1 MIKYRFYSQ
10 QQNHR
15 ATLGSWRANSRLGEQ
30 LLVVSEQVHP
40 RAIKFD
46 SQREKTETMEQN
58 FNLVT
63 GIEQLFISLSKFTLR
78 WSNFLSQ

>member
-15 ATLGSWRANSRLGEQ
+15 AT
-30 LLVVSEQVHP
+30 LVVSEQVHP